1 MAIRRCICGCKFYS
15 WVLFIVEM
23 HRMVQCCSI
32 LHCSTA
38 FKAFTRFV
46 GCSNSSIAIFWVYV
60 DLLTYCISLI
70 SVCDRVLDSE
80 NWHKESSTSFLRSL
94 AIDWERMMPVEE
106 FPRVGLSALNSFS
119 VLTLLVGWQEGHLA
133 SKNMLCRLP
142 QTCTI
147 YNQRFCLELLEVEN
161 Q

>member
-119 VLTLLVGWQEGHLA
+119 VLTLLVVDRKGIWLL
-133 SKNMLCRLP
+133 K
-142 QTCTI
+142 TCCAAYPKPVPFITKGSVWN
-147 YNQRFCLELLEVEN
+147 Y
-161 Q
+161 